1 MPVIL
6 LVMTRSIQTT
16 ELQITEAEFGLLMAE
31 RLPFAA
37 MMGLEVEQFKTSGVW
52 MRSVYRD
59 EFLRPGGTVAGPL
72 MMGLADAAM
81 YAAVLAR
88 IGPVELA
95 VTTNLCINFLRRPL
109 PGDVLGYARLLKLGK
124 RLAVGEVSL
133 YSDLPLTDRDVV
145 GKSDCYFNAL
155 EATEPVA
162 HVTSTYSIPPPEQRQ
177 EEWSEKQQEQ

>member
-6 LVMTRSIQTT
+6 RGMTRSTQTS
-16 ELQITEAEFGLLMAE
+16 ELQLTEADFALLMAE

-37 MMGLEVEQFKTSGVW
+37 MMGLEIEQFNASGVW

-95 VTTNLCINFLRRPL
+95 VTTNLSINFLRRPS
-109 PGDVLGYARLLKLGK
+109 PGDVLGHARLLKLGK

-133 YSDLPLTDRDVV
+133 YSDLPLHDREVV
-145 GKSDCYFNAL
+145 GKGDGYFLAL

-162 HVTSTYSIPPPEQRQ
+162 HVTSTYSIPPPEQR
-177 EEWSEKQQEQ
+177 S

>member
-6 LVMTRSIQTT
+6 RVMTRSTT
-16 ELQITEAEFGLLMAE
+16 TSPLQLSEADFARLMEE

-37 MMGLEVEQFKTSGVW
+37 MMGLEIVQFRASGVW

-95 VTTNLCINFLRRPL
+95 VTTNLSINFLRRPL
-109 PGDVLGYARLLKLGK
+109 PGDVLAYARLLKLGK

-133 YSDLPLTDRDVV
+133 YSELSSEDRDAAAE
-145 GKSDCYFNAL
+145 GDGYFVAL
-155 EATEPVA
+155 ESTEPVA
-162 HVTSTYSIPPPEQRQ
+162 HVTSTYSIPPPDQRP
-177 EEWSEKQQEQ
+177 E